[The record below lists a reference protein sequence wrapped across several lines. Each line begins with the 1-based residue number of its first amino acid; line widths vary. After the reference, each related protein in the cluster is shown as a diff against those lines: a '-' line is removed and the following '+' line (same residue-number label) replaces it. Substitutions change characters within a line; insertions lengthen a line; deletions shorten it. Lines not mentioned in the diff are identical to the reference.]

1 LLIKDD
7 LEITDM
13 NRYTH
18 EDDNP
23 PFAMVGTQ
31 CDVVHK
37 TKDKK
42 LVDVY
47 KTQHSANYSKQDVI
61 MTQYPIV
68 ITDVYIPYIA
78 LDHIF
83 MNNTCETIKDVITPF
98 TYDPLSISVYVGKSF
113 VLHDIT
119 CSSRTFSY
127 TRYDLMTPMKIDMF
141 KEGFSFLWNTQ
152 THNLIS
158 EIYLYTIKM
167 FKEDDKKYHLFIEL
181 KTNNKSFPVTYV
193 QMWKSLTM
201 HFPLRY

>member
-1 LLIKDD
+1 LSRLLIKDD

-68 ITDVYIPYIA
+68 ITDVYIRKC
-78 LDHIF
+78 L
-83 MNNTCETIKDVITPF
+83 
-98 TYDPLSISVYVGKSF
+98 
-113 VLHDIT
+113 
-119 CSSRTFSY
+119 
-127 TRYDLMTPMKIDMF
+127 
-141 KEGFSFLWNTQ
+141 
-152 THNLIS
+152 
-158 EIYLYTIKM
+158 
-167 FKEDDKKYHLFIEL
+167 
-181 KTNNKSFPVTYV
+181 
-193 QMWKSLTM
+193 
-201 HFPLRY
+201 